1 MANTQI
7 MQVLLADD
15 DKDDCDDFIEAF
27 ESLKIKALVQTVQ
40 DGEALM
46 KYLNNLTNTL
56 PHILFLDINMPKKSG
71 LQCLIEIK
79 KIERLT
85 NLTIVVYST
94 SSSEEDIE
102 ATFLNGANIYL
113 KKPTN
118 LTVLKKT
125 LSHILTLNWQYHTSN
140 LNRSNFLLKL

>member
-46 KYLNNLTNTL
+46 KYLNNPSNTL

-85 NLTIVVYST
+85 NLTIVIYST

-118 LTVLKKT
+118 LAGLKKT
-125 LSHILTLNWQYHTSN
+125 LSHILTLNWQYHTSG